1 MFPHSPL
8 GALNRDLKILFWATL
23 IWTFGLGIYNY
34 VWPLFLKSLNANP
47 ADVGLVYSIGF
58 LAIAASLIPGGI
70 LANKYDLKPLVV
82 LGWVVSIPV
91 PLIYYF
97 SHTWTDTIPGFI
109 LLEASGFNLPAFN
122 AYIVAVGQRDTT
134 GSNFGT
140 VFASAPLGIAIGPAV
155 GAILL
160 TTLTIR
166 DMFLVSFVLFVVSSA
181 VIFFIKPQP
190 AVTSVDKRI
199 WSLGFPKTRPETIL
213 LIFLTGS
220 AIAYGASSF
229 FFPLYFNNV
238 LGLNPVLIQILGSA
252 QQFGAASFAIV
263 LGRRADVRNRGTTMA
278 LGLAICATGLSGVL
292 LSGRFLLALPM
303 MFLFGA
309 ARGPSIVGYSIL
321 SSIRKGANRA
331 GQYGLYLTLENL
343 GLVVGSS
350 LGGAL
355 FTFDPK
361 YGFVSSLTIFLALI
375 LFIVLTGFGTKAEAE
390 TAES

>member
-1 MFPHSPL
+1 MFPRNPL
-8 GALNRDLKILFWATL
+8 SLLNRDLKILFWSTF
-23 IWTFGLGIYNY
+23 IWTFGLGIYSY
-34 VWPLFLKSLNANP
+34 VWPLFLKSLNASP
-47 ADVGLVYSIGF
+47 ADVGIVYSIGY
-58 LAIAASLIPGGI
+58 LAIAASMIPGGI

-91 PLIYYF
+91 PLIFYF

-122 AYIVAVGQRDTT
+122 AYIAAMGQRGTAS
-134 GSNFGT
+134 SNFGT

-155 GAILL
+155 GGILL
-160 TTLTIR
+160 TTFTIR
-166 DMFLVSFVLFVVSSA
+166 DTFLVSFILFVVSSI

-190 AVTSVDKRI
+190 ALTSADNRI
-199 WSLGFPKTRPETIL
+199 RSLEFPKTRPETIL

-238 LGLNPVLIQILGSA
+238 LGISPTLIQILGSA
-252 QQFGAASFAIV
+252 QQFGAATFVII
-263 LGRRADVRNRGTTMA
+263 LGRRADIRNRGTTMA
-278 LGLAICATGLSGVL
+278 LGLAVCTTGLTGAL
-292 LSGRFLLALPM
+292 MSGRFLLALPM

-309 ARGPSIVGYSIL
+309 VRGPSIIGYSML
-321 SSIRKGANRA
+321 STIRKGASRA

-343 GLVVGSS
+343 GLVAGSS

-355 FTFDPK
+355 FTVDPR
-361 YGFVSSLTIFLALI
+361 YGFITSLIVLLTLAI
-375 LFIVLTGFGTKAEAE
+375 FIVSTGFGVKHQSPTAE
-390 TAES
+390 T